1 MSVST
6 VNKLTGE
13 LVTTA
18 SGTRYWV
25 GTRDAYN
32 AAKLNGSIPGNTMI
46 CITDDGGQETTTGT
60 ATLNA
65 DYISNGTISYVR
77 YGKIATVKFSGV
89 VFVGNPS
96 LPGNVTIATG
106 LPRPAAD
113 FTINLVAI
121 EAESSKHQHLTLRND
136 TSKGLEAIGG
146 YTQGDATFYGST
158 TYICD

>member
-1 MSVST
+1 MSTSV

-32 AAKLNGSIPGNTMI
+32 AAKLNGSIPGNTMV
-46 CITDDGGQETTTGT
+46 CITDDGGQETITGT
-60 ATLNA
+60 ATPNA
-65 DYISNGTISYVR
+65 DYISSGTISYVR
-77 YGKIATVKFSGV
+77 YGKIAMVKFTGV
-89 VFVGNPS
+89 VFVDNPS
-96 LPGNVTIATG
+96 LPGNVTVATG

-113 FTINLVAI
+113 FTFALTAV

-146 YTQGDATFYGST
+146 YTQGNAAFYGSA
-158 TYICD
+158 TYLCD